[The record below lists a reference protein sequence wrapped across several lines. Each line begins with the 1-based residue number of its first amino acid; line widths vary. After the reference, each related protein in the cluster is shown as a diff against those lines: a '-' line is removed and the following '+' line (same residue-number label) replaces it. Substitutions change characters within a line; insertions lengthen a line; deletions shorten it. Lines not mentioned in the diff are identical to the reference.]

1 MNFIHTPVLLQECL
15 ELLAPETSDPLLI
28 DGTLGEGGHSEA
40 FLTHFPQ
47 LKVIGIDADPAIQAK
62 AKVRLAPFGE
72 RMQFFL
78 GWSDA
83 FFDAYPQN
91 TPAPSLILFDL
102 GISLFHYMESKRGFS
117 FSAAE
122 PLDMRINP
130 NESLTAADIVNTY
143 CEKKLADLLYLYA
156 EERFSRPIART
167 IVAEREKHPFTE
179 ARQLSETVFHA
190 VPARFRHGAIH
201 PATKTF
207 QALRI
212 AVNSE
217 LERLPHLLQKAFD
230 RLAGGGKMGG
240 IFFYLLG
247 R

>member
-130 NESLTAADIVNTY
+130 NESLTAADIVKNSRIY
-143 CEKKLADLLYLYA
+143 CTSMRKNGFRGRSLVLL
-156 EERFSRPIART
+156 SRNG
-167 IVAEREKHPFTE
+167 K
-179 ARQLSETVFHA
+179 TV
-190 VPARFRHGAIH
+190 P
-201 PATKTF
+201 
-207 QALRI
+207 LRKRD
-212 AVNSE
+212 S
-217 LERLPHLLQKAFD
+217 
-230 RLAGGGKMGG
+230 
-240 IFFYLLG
+240 
-247 R
+247 